1 MPNNDDD
8 DDCDWPV
15 LMELGKRISAAHVA
29 YSINTV
35 VALSIV
41 LMSAAAPTGTTDGH
55 LQIHLVNGNHWL
67 VSSYDV
73 ATQCVTVYDSVY
85 THAGVYRDLDR
96 QLQYCYH
103 QQVALVRSM

>member
-1 MPNNDDD
+1 MMMN

-55 LQIHLVNGNHWL
+55 LQIQLINGNHWL
-67 VSSYDV
+67 FSCYDV
-73 ATQCVTVYDSVY
+73 ATHCVTVYDSVY

-103 QQVALVRSM
+103 QQVALVHSM